1 MIIHHLKT
9 PRLMIAVLA
18 ASLVI
23 GTSIAANY
31 FRLRAVDPRV
41 TTEFNN
47 RVTANRVPPRQTA
60 IPTMISGEVAH
71 TANRIGEATALALA
85 ASLYAANEQI
95 RGRTPR

>member
-1 MIIHHLKT
+1 MIVI
-9 PRLMIAVLA
+9 LA
-18 ASLVI
+18 TSLVI

-47 RVTANRVPPRQTA
+47 RATANRVLPRQPA

-71 TANRIGEATALALA
+71 TSDRIGEATALALA
-85 ASLYAANEQI
+85 ATLYAASEQI
-95 RGRTPR
+95 KRRTPRGVRDLLAGV